1 MERKTKILLQ
11 IGDNTVTWENNYTDN
26 TLDDLY
32 SAFEGLLI
40 TQTFSQE
47 SIRRFLIEKG
57 EELNEIYCKN
67 ETED

>member
-47 SIRRFLIEKG
+47 SIRKFLIEKG

>member
-1 MERKTKILLQ
+1 MERRTKILLQ
-11 IGDNTVTWENNYTDN
+11 IGDNIVTWENNYTDN